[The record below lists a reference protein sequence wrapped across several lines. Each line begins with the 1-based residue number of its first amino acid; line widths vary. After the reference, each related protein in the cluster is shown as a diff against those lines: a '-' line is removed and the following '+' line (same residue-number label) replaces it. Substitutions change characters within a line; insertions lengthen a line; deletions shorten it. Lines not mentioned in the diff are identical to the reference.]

1 MCPPRNVLTVQYL
14 SSIILKWNAQ
24 FPSKVPESYG
34 RVCLKCL
41 ADHFEQTQNAQY
53 RATVCLSSSKSTNPQ
68 PHMGLATAIIQ
79 SPFKVKR
86 DGPGIISNLGT
97 SLLEDIKRFRCSEA
111 DIYKGP
117 MQAGRLCGTEESGL
131 SESTELEPARSKCT
145 PALALLRL

>member
-34 RVCLKCL
+34 RVHLKCL
-41 ADHFEQTQNAQY
+41 ADHSEQTQNAQY
-53 RATVCLSSSKSTNPQ
+53 MVTVCLSSSKSTNPQ
-68 PHMGLATAIIQ
+68 PHTELATATIQ

-86 DGPGIISNLGT
+86 DCPGIISNLGT
-97 SLLEDIKRFRCSEA
+97 SLLEDIKRFRCPEA

-117 MQAGRLCGTEESGL
+117 CRQAGSVAQRKAVFQRAQSLSRLDPNAPS
-131 SESTELEPARSKCT
+131 
-145 PALALLRL
+145 LLLC